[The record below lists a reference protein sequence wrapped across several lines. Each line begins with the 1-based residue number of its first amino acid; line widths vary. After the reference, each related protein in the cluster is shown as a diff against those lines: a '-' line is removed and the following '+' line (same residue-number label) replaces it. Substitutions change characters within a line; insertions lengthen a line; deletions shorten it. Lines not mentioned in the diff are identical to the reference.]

1 MEIFSF
7 AILWPPKYPLN
18 FLYTFKTT
26 GHSTLFISVARH
38 LWRKISKKECDMVK
52 ALLQPYQG
60 KQKCR
65 EQREFWGKKVTDS
78 L

>member
-1 MEIFSF
+1 
-7 AILWPPKYPLN
+7 
-18 FLYTFKTT
+18 
-26 GHSTLFISVARH
+26 
-38 LWRKISKKECDMVK
+38 MVK